1 MQSVDTVHY
10 NLIGREFDY
19 QFSHCVFSFTLP
31 FWPQYGPDVLFG
43 PLTEMNTRDFS
54 WAAKAAGVYS

>member
-1 MQSVDTVHY
+1 MQSEDTVLH
-10 NLIGREFDY
+10 NVIGCGFDY
-19 QFSHCVFSFTLP
+19 HFSHFVFSFTLS